1 MSELWRNLIARE
13 DAVLA
18 DRLRLS
24 RVSISKNT
32 GRMRVKFAC
41 DEILD
46 DAQFARVERLMAA
59 AFPAVQVKV
68 QLEYPSLREKVAEDI
83 SVASG
88 LMKSL
93 VKHESP
99 GCMHFIDWDGK
110 GWSLE
115 NGVLTVCVSTEEGA
129 AFLKSRKVD
138 RILADKLYDLF
149 GIRATARIEITGDE
163 EKRIQRIAEDRQKA
177 EALLAQAVATDAPEA
192 RKKAVSSEALLGRT
206 ITDAPTPM
214 NRVTED
220 IGRLTAVGEVSAF
233 EMRDT
238 KTGTTKIVTFS
249 MTDYLGSVNCKLFL
263 GGKSSRETPGGI
275 QAQAEALA
283 AALKDGNWVKARG
296 SYRYDDFKH
305 EMVLMVNDLQPAQ
318 KPVREDRAAEKR
330 VELHCHT
337 TYSTM
342 DACATASD
350 LIKQAAKWGHRAIA
364 VTDHGVVQAFPEAF
378 GAAKKNGVKLIPG
391 CEGYLIDDDAGIVE
405 LPPVYDHP
413 PLGGGQFPSLALDG
427 CAFVVLDVE
436 TTGLNTHA
444 DEIIEIGAVRIEHG
458 VEVAEF
464 SELINPGREVP
475 PRVVEITGITTAML
489 RDKRTLM
496 EVMPEFAKFCEG
508 AVLVAHNA
516 AFDTAFFRRAFRQ
529 AGYPFDFTVLDTL
542 ALVRNQYPHQ
552 KSHKLGSMCKLL
564 GISLVNAH
572 RAVHDARATSLLLI
586 KVLNEIKQQKGI
598 ATLDQLN
605 TCFPTDAGKQSWH
618 IILLAATQEGM
629 AHLYRLVSEGHL
641 NYFHRTPRIPRSLIE
656 KYREG
661 LIVGSACEAG
671 ELFRAVLDGRDEK
684 TLEKIASFYDY
695 LEIQPIG
702 NNAFLKR
709 EGTVKDDEG
718 LRDLNRK
725 IVALGDR
732 LGKPVCA
739 TGDVHFMNPTD
750 GIYRAILLDSKGFD
764 DADDQPPLYFRTTD
778 EMLEEFGYLG
788 REKAKEVVVAN
799 PNKIADQIGDVKI
812 FIPHPE
818 GKETFQPFWPEA
830 ENELRTL
837 VNDKAHALYGD
848 PLPEIVQKRIDKELG
863 AIIGY
868 GFSTLYMIAVKLVAK
883 SLSDGYIVGSRGSVG
898 SSLVAFLSGITEVNA
913 LPPHYACPKCRHTEF
928 NPDPS
933 YTTGLDLPPKACPE
947 CGAMMNKDGFNIPF
961 EVFLGFKGDKVPD
974 IDLNFSGEYQP
985 RAHRYIQELFG
996 EEYCFR
1002 AGTIGTIAE
1011 KTAYGYVLKYAEKRE
1026 LSLTNAEK
1034 ERLARG
1040 ITGVK
1045 RTTGQHPAGMVVLP
1059 KEYEI
1064 YQFTPIQHP
1073 ADDMTTSTITTHFDF
1088 NSMHDV
1094 LVKLDVLGHDDPT
1107 MLRKLQDITGIA
1119 PQDVPLHDP
1128 EVFSKILSLFTSPEA
1143 LGLTAEQLG
1152 VAETGTLGV
1161 PEFGTSF
1168 VRGMLKETKPSTME
1182 ELIRISGLSHGT
1194 DVWLGNAQ
1202 DLVRQ
1207 GIPLRECFC
1216 TRDDIMNALIAHG
1229 VEASMAFKTMEFVR
1243 KGKGL
1248 KPEMEEA
1255 MRAASGPEWYIDT
1268 CKKIKYMFPKG
1279 HAVAYV
1285 VMALRIAYFK
1295 VFYPAAYYCCYLHR
1309 NAESFDATRMTTED
1323 VDRLRGM
1330 IEDIKALD
1338 KSERT
1343 ATKDDEMTILEI
1355 LIEMNLRGVHIKPI
1369 DIYRSAAAEYQIDD
1383 DGRILPPINAL
1394 PGVGLAAAEA
1404 LVEARKGGPFISQDD
1419 MERRKVSRSVIEQL
1433 KLAGCLNGV
1442 PETSQVSLFEL

>member
-1 MSELWRNLIARE
+1 MSELWNDLIARE
-13 DAVLA
+13 DAALA
-18 DRLRLS
+18 GRLRLS
-24 RVSISKNT
+24 KVTISQKT
-32 GRMRVKFAC
+32 GQMRVRFAA
-41 DEILD
+41 DEILN
-46 DAQFARVERLMAA
+46 DAQFSRVERLMSS
-59 AFPAVQVKV
+59 AFPSVGVKIA
-68 QLEYPSLREKVAEDI
+68 LEYPALRERVLEDVT
-83 SVASG
+83 VASPV
-88 LMKSL
+88 MKSL

-99 GCMHFIDWDGK
+99 ACMPFIDWNGK
-110 GWSLE
+110 GWALRD
-115 NGVLTVCVSTEEGA
+115 GVLTVCVSSEEGA
-129 AFLKSRKVD
+129 AFLKARKVD
-138 RILADKLYDLF
+138 RILADKLNDLF
-149 GIRATARIEITGDE
+149 GIKATARIEITGDE
-163 EKRIQRIAEDRQKA
+163 EKRIQRINEERERA
-177 EALLAQAVATDAPEA
+177 EALLAQTVSAENGEGRRKAAAPSDAI
-192 RKKAVSSEALLGRT
+192 LGKNIYDT
-206 ITDAPTPM
+206 PVPM
-214 NRVTED
+214 NQVTED
-220 IGRLTAVGEVSAF
+220 IGRMTVMGEVAAF
-233 EMRDT
+233 DIKDT
-238 KTGTTKIVTFS
+238 KTGATKIVTFS

-263 GGKSSRETPGGI
+263 GGKNSRETAGGI
-275 QAQAEALA
+275 QALAETLSNALRP
-283 AALKDGNWVKARG
+283 GSWVKARG

-305 EMVLMVNDLQPAQ
+305 EMVLMVNDLMAAE
-318 KPVREDRAAEKR
+318 KPVREDKSPEKR

-350 LIKQAAKWGHRAIA
+350 LIKQAKKWGHKAIA
-364 VTDHGVVQAFPEAF
+364 ITDHGVVQAFPEAF
-378 GAAKKNGVKLIPG
+378 GAAKKNDIKLIPG

-405 LPPVYDHP
+405 DAR
-413 PLGGGQFPSLALDG
+413 GQVIDD
-427 CAFVVLDVE
+427 CAWVVLDVE

-464 SELINPGREVP
+464 SDK
-475 PRVVEITGITTAML
+475 VVEITGITSAML
-489 RDKRTLM
+489 RDKRALM

-516 AFDTAFFRRAFRQ
+516 SFDMSFFRRAFRQ
-529 AGYPFDFTVLDTL
+529 AGFPFDFTILDTL
-542 ALVRNQYPHQ
+542 ALVRNQYPHN
-552 KSHKLGSMCKLL
+552 KSHKLGTMCKQL
-564 GISLVNAH
+564 GISLLNAH
-572 RAVHDARATSLLLI
+572 RAVHDARATSLLLL
-586 KVLNEIKQQKGI
+586 KVVQEIQQEKHI
-598 ATLDQLN
+598 QTLDELN
-605 TCFPTDAGKQSWH
+605 TCFPTDPGKQSYH
-618 IILLAATQEGM
+618 IILLAESQVGM
-629 AHLYRLVSEGHL
+629 AHLYRLISEGHL
-641 NYFHRTPRIPRSLIE
+641 NYFHRTPRIPRSLIT

-671 ELFRAVLDGRDEK
+671 ELFRAVLDGRDQK

-709 EGTVKDDEG
+709 EGTVADDEG
-718 LRDLNRK
+718 LRDLNRR
-725 IVALGDR
+725 IVELGDK

-750 GIYRAILLDSKGFD
+750 SIYRAILLASKGFE
-764 DADDQPPLYFRTTD
+764 DADSQPPLYFRTTD
-778 EMLEEFGYLG
+778 DMLEEFRYLG
-788 REKAKEVVVAN
+788 RDKAREVVITN
-799 PNKIADQIGDVKI
+799 PNAIADRIGDVKI

-837 VNDKAHALYGD
+837 VNDKAHFLYGD

-913 LPPHYACPKCRHTEF
+913 LPPHYACSQCKHTEF
-928 NPDPS
+928 NPDPN
-933 YTTGLDLPPKACPE
+933 YTTGLDLPPKKCPV
-947 CGAMMNKDGFNIPF
+947 CGAQMNKDGFNIPF

-1011 KTAYGYVLKYAEKRE
+1011 KTAYGYVLKYAEERN
-1026 LSLTNAEK
+1026 LSLSNAEK

-1073 ADDMTTSTITTHFDF
+1073 ADDMTTDTITTHFDF

-1107 MLRKLQDITGIA
+1107 MLRKLQDITGIP
-1119 PQDVPLHDP
+1119 PQQVPLHDP
-1128 EVFSKILSLFTSPEA
+1128 EVFSKIISLFTSPEA

-1168 VRGMLKETKPSTME
+1168 VRGMLKETRPSTME

-1207 GIPLRECFC
+1207 GIPLKECFC

-1255 MRAASGPEWYIDT
+1255 MRAASVPEWYIVT

-1285 VMALRIAYFK
+1285 TMALRIAYFK
-1295 VFYPAAYYCCYLHR
+1295 VFYPEAYYCCYLHR
-1309 NAESFDATRMTTED
+1309 NAESFDATRMCTED
-1323 VDRLRGM
+1323 VEALRGM
-1330 IEDIKALD
+1330 IEDIKALE

-1355 LIEMNLRGVHIKPI
+1355 LIEMNLRGVHMLPI
-1369 DIYRSAAAEYQIDD
+1369 DIYQSEAADFRIVN
-1383 DGRILPPINAL
+1383 GRILPPINSL
-1394 PGVGLAAAEA
+1394 PGVGLSAAEA
-1404 LVEARKGGPFISQDD
+1404 LVAARADGPFISQDD
-1419 MERRKVSRSVIEQL
+1419 MVRRKVSKSVVEQL
-1433 KLAGCLNGV
+1433 KLAGCLNHI
-1442 PETSQVSLFEL
+1442 PETSQVTLFEFGV

>member
-1 MSELWRNLIARE
+1 MSELWNDLIARE
-13 DAVLA
+13 DAALA
-18 DRLRLS
+18 GRLRLS
-24 RVSISKNT
+24 KVTISQKT
-32 GRMRVKFAC
+32 GQMRVRFAA
-41 DEILD
+41 DEILN
-46 DAQFARVERLMAA
+46 DAQFSRVERLMSS
-59 AFPAVQVKV
+59 AFPSVGVKIA
-68 QLEYPSLREKVAEDI
+68 LEYPALRERVLEDVT
-83 SVASG
+83 VASPV
-88 LMKSL
+88 MKSL

-99 GCMHFIDWDGK
+99 ACMPFIDWNGK
-110 GWSLE
+110 GWALRD
-115 NGVLTVCVSTEEGA
+115 GVLTVCVSSEEGA
-129 AFLKSRKVD
+129 AFLKARKVD
-138 RILADKLYDLF
+138 RILADKLNDLF
-149 GIRATARIEITGDE
+149 GIKATARIEITGDE
-163 EKRIQRIAEDRQKA
+163 EKRIQRINEERERA
-177 EALLAQAVATDAPEA
+177 EALLAQTVSAENGEGRRKAAAPSDAI
-192 RKKAVSSEALLGRT
+192 LGKNIYDT
-206 ITDAPTPM
+206 PVPM
-214 NRVTED
+214 NQVTED
-220 IGRLTAVGEVSAF
+220 IGRMTVMGEVAAF
-233 EMRDT
+233 DIKDT
-238 KTGTTKIVTFS
+238 KTGATKIVTFS

-263 GGKSSRETPGGI
+263 GGKNSRETAGGI
-275 QAQAEALA
+275 QALAETLSNALRP
-283 AALKDGNWVKARG
+283 GSWVKARG

-305 EMVLMVNDLQPAQ
+305 EMVLMVNDLMAAE
-318 KPVREDRAAEKR
+318 KPVREDKSPEKR

-350 LIKQAAKWGHRAIA
+350 LIKQAKKWGHKAIA
-364 VTDHGVVQAFPEAF
+364 ITDHGVVQAFPEAF
-378 GAAKKNGVKLIPG
+378 GAAKKNDIKLIPG

-405 LPPVYDHP
+405 DAR
-413 PLGGGQFPSLALDG
+413 GQVIDD
-427 CAFVVLDVE
+427 CAWVVLDVE

-464 SELINPGREVP
+464 SELINPGRPVP
-475 PRVVEITGITTAML
+475 DKVVEITGITSAML
-489 RDKRTLM
+489 RDKRALM

-516 AFDTAFFRRAFRQ
+516 SFDMSFFRRAFRQ
-529 AGYPFDFTVLDTL
+529 AGFPFDFTILDTL
-542 ALVRNQYPHQ
+542 ALVRNQYPHN
-552 KSHKLGSMCKLL
+552 KSHKLGTMCKQL
-564 GISLVNAH
+564 GISLLNAH
-572 RAVHDARATSLLLI
+572 RAVHDARATSLLLL
-586 KVLNEIKQQKGI
+586 KVVQEIQQEKHI
-598 ATLDQLN
+598 QTLDELN
-605 TCFPTDAGKQSWH
+605 TCFPTDPGKQSYH
-618 IILLAATQEGM
+618 IILLAESQVGM
-629 AHLYRLVSEGHL
+629 AHLYRLISEGHL
-641 NYFHRTPRIPRSLIE
+641 NYFHRTPRIPRSLIT

-671 ELFRAVLDGRDEK
+671 ELFRAVLDGRDQK

-709 EGTVKDDEG
+709 EGTVADDEG
-718 LRDLNRK
+718 LRDLNRR
-725 IVALGDR
+725 IVELGDK

-750 GIYRAILLDSKGFD
+750 SIYRAILLASKGFE
-764 DADDQPPLYFRTTD
+764 DADSQPPLYFRTTD
-778 EMLEEFGYLG
+778 DMLEEFRYLG
-788 REKAKEVVVAN
+788 RDKAREVVITN
-799 PNKIADQIGDVKI
+799 PNAIADRIGDVKI

-837 VNDKAHALYGD
+837 VNDKAHFLYGD

-913 LPPHYACPKCRHTEF
+913 LPPHYACSQCKHTEF
-928 NPDPS
+928 NPDPN
-933 YTTGLDLPPKACPE
+933 YTTGLDLPPKKCPV
-947 CGAMMNKDGFNIPF
+947 CGAQMNKDGFNIPF

-1011 KTAYGYVLKYAEKRE
+1011 KTAYGYVLKYAEERN
-1026 LSLTNAEK
+1026 LSLSNAEK

-1073 ADDMTTSTITTHFDF
+1073 ADDMTTDTITTHFDF

-1107 MLRKLQDITGIA
+1107 MLRKLQDITGIP
-1119 PQDVPLHDP
+1119 PQQVPLHDP
-1128 EVFSKILSLFTSPEA
+1128 EVFSKIISLFTSPEA

-1168 VRGMLKETKPSTME
+1168 VRGMLKETRPSTME

-1207 GIPLRECFC
+1207 GIPLKECFC

-1255 MRAASGPEWYIDT
+1255 MRAASVPEWYIVT

-1285 VMALRIAYFK
+1285 TMALRIAYFK
-1295 VFYPAAYYCCYLHR
+1295 VFYPEAYYCCYLHR
-1309 NAESFDATRMTTED
+1309 NAESFDATRMCTED
-1323 VDRLRGM
+1323 VEALRGM
-1330 IEDIKALD
+1330 IEDIKALE

-1355 LIEMNLRGVHIKPI
+1355 LIEMNLRGVHMLPI
-1369 DIYRSAAAEYQIDD
+1369 DIYQSEAADFRIVN
-1383 DGRILPPINAL
+1383 GRILPPINSL
-1394 PGVGLAAAEA
+1394 PGVGLSAAEA
-1404 LVEARKGGPFISQDD
+1404 LVAARADGPFISQDD
-1419 MERRKVSRSVIEQL
+1419 MVRRKVSKSVVEQL
-1433 KLAGCLNGV
+1433 KLAGCLNHI
-1442 PETSQVSLFEL
+1442 PETSQVTLFEFGV

>member
-1 MSELWRNLIARE
+1 ML
-13 DAVLA
+13 
-18 DRLRLS
+18 
-24 RVSISKNT
+24 
-32 GRMRVKFAC
+32 
-41 DEILD
+41 
-46 DAQFARVERLMAA
+46 
-59 AFPAVQVKV
+59 
-68 QLEYPSLREKVAEDI
+68 EDI
-83 SVASG
+83 SIASS
-88 LMKSL
+88 LMKTL

-99 GCMHFIDWDGK
+99 GCMHFIDWNGK
-110 GWSLE
+110 GWKLE
-115 NGVLTVCVSTEEGA
+115 DGVLTVCVSSEEGA
-129 AFLKSRKVD
+129 AFLKARKVD
-138 RILADKLYDLF
+138 RILAEKLYDLF
-149 GIRATARIEITGDE
+149 GIRATARILVTGDE
-163 EKRIQRIAEDRQKA
+163 EKRIQRIAEERQRA
-177 EALLAQAVATDAPEA
+177 EALLAESLPSEKSAAHRAAPSDALIGKNIHDPAV
-192 RKKAVSSEALLGRT
+192 
-206 ITDAPTPM
+206 PM
-214 NRVTED
+214 NEITED
-220 IGRLTAVGEVSAF
+220 IGRLTVVGEVTAF
-233 EMRDT
+233 DMKDT

-249 MTDYLGSVNCKLFL
+249 MTDSLGSVNCKLFL
-263 GGKSSRETPGGI
+263 GGRNSRETSGGV
-275 QAQAEALA
+275 QAQADALS
-283 AALKDGNWVKARG
+283 AALKPGSWVKARG

-305 EMVLMVNDLQPAQ
+305 EMVLMVNDLMAAE
-318 KPVREDRAAEKR
+318 KPVRADTSPEKR

-342 DACATASD
+342 DACVTATA
-350 LIKQAAKWGHRAIA
+350 LIKQAAAWGHKAIA
-364 VTDHGVVQAFPEAF
+364 ITDHGVVQAFPEAF
-378 GAAKKNGVKLIPG
+378 GAARKAGIKLIPG

-405 LPPVYDHP
+405 N
-413 PLGGGQFPSLALDG
+413 GRGQSLEG
-427 CAFVVLDVE
+427 CTYVVLDVE

-444 DEIIEIGAVRIEHG
+444 DEIIEIGAVRIENG

-464 SELINPGREVP
+464 SELINPGRNVP
-475 PRVVEITGITTAML
+475 DKVVEITGITTAML
-489 RDKRTLM
+489 RDKRALQD
-496 EVMPEFAKFCEG
+496 VLPEFAEFCEG

-516 AFDTAFFRRAFRQ
+516 SFDMAFFRRAFQ
-529 AGYPFDFTVLDTL
+529 AAGIPFDFTIVDTL
-542 ALVRNQYPHQ
+542 ALVRNQYPRQ
-552 KSHKLGSMCKLL
+552 KSHKLGVMCKQL
-564 GISLVNAH
+564 GISLTNAH
-572 RAVHDARATSLLLI
+572 RAVHDARATGLMLL
-586 KVLNEIKQQKGI
+586 KVLHEVVAEKGV
-598 ATLDQLN
+598 ATLDALN
-605 TCFPTDAGKQSWH
+605 TCFPTDPGKQSYH

-641 NYFHRTPRIPRSLIE
+641 NYFHRTPRIPRSLIQ

-671 ELFRAVLDGRDEK
+671 ELFRAVLDGRDDRE
-684 TLEKIASFYDY
+684 LRKIASFYDY

-702 NNAFLKR
+702 NNEFLKR
-709 EGTVKDDEG
+709 EGTVADDDG
-718 LRDLNRK
+718 LRELNRK
-725 IVALGDR
+725 IVRLGDT
-732 LGKPVCA
+732 LGMPVCA

-750 GIYRAILLDSKGFD
+750 GIYRTILLASKGFE
-764 DADDQPPLYFRTTD
+764 DADHQPPLYFRTTND
-778 EMLEEFGYLG
+778 MLEEFSYLG
-788 REKAKEVVVAN
+788 REKAREVVITN
-799 PNKIADQIGDVKI
+799 PNAIAERIGDVRI

-830 ENELRTL
+830 EGDLRKL
-837 VNDKAHALYGD
+837 VNDRAHALYGD

-913 LPPHYACPKCRHTEF
+913 LPPHYACPQCRHTEF
-928 NPDPS
+928 NPDPRF
-933 YTTGLDLPPKACPE
+933 TTGLDLPPKRCPE
-947 CGAMMNKDGFNIPF
+947 CGAPMNKDGFNIPF

-1011 KTAYGYVLKYAEKRE
+1011 KTAYGYVLKYAEERG

-1073 ADDMTTSTITTHFDF
+1073 ADDMTTDTITTHFDF

-1107 MLRKLQDITGIA
+1107 MLRKLQDITGIP
-1119 PQDVPLHDP
+1119 PQQVPLHDP
-1128 EVFSKILSLFTSPEA
+1128 EVFGKIISLFTGPEA

-1168 VRGMLKETKPSTME
+1168 VRGMLKETRPSTME
-1182 ELIRISGLSHGT
+1182 ELVRISGLSHGT

-1207 GIPLRECFC
+1207 GIPLKECFC
-1216 TRDDIMNALIAHG
+1216 TRDDIMNALIASG
-1229 VEASMAFKTMEFVR
+1229 VEASMAFKTMESVR
-1243 KGKGL
+1243 KGRGL
-1248 KPEMEEA
+1248 TPAMEEA
-1255 MRAASGPEWYIDT
+1255 MQAAGVPAWYIDT

-1285 VMALRIAYFK
+1285 TMALRIAYFK
-1295 VFYPAAYYCCYLHR
+1295 VFYPEAYYCCYLHR
-1309 NAESFDATRMTTED
+1309 NAESFDATRMVTEN
-1323 VDRLRGM
+1323 VEELRGM

-1355 LIEMNLRGVHIKPI
+1355 LVEMNLRGVHLLPI
-1369 DIYRSAAAEYQIDD
+1369 DIYRSAAADFQIV
-1383 DGRILPPINAL
+1383 DGRILPPINSL

-1404 LVEARKGGPFISQDD
+1404 LVEARKSGPFISQDD
-1419 MERRKVSRSVIEQL
+1419 MVRRKVSKSVVEQL
-1433 KLAGCLNGV
+1433 RLAGCLNDV
-1442 PETSQVSLFEL
+1442 PETSQVSLFEFDI

>member
-1 MSELWRNLIARE
+1 MSELWKNLIARE
-13 DAVLA
+13 DAALA
-18 DRLRLS
+18 GQLKLS
-24 RVSISKNT
+24 RVSISQKT
-32 GRMRVKFAC
+32 GQMRIKFSS
-41 DEILD
+41 DRILN
-46 DAQFARVERLMAA
+46 DAEFARTQRLMAS

-68 QLEYPSLREKVAEDI
+68 QMEYPALRDKIAGDI
-83 SVASG
+83 SIASG

-99 GCMHFIDWDGK
+99 GCMHFIDWNGK
-110 GWSLE
+110 GWRLE
-115 NGVLTVCVSTEEGA
+115 NGVLTVCVSSEEGA
-129 AFLKSRKVD
+129 AFLKARGVD
-138 RILADKLYDLF
+138 KILADKLYDLF

-163 EKRIQRIAEDRQKA
+163 EKRIQRIAEERKRA
-177 EALLAQAVATDAPEA
+177 EALLAQSMASDSPEA
-192 RKKAVSSEALLGRT
+192 PRRAAPSDAILGRN
-206 ITDAPTPM
+206 ITDAPTPL
-214 NRVTED
+214 NQLTED
-220 IGRLTAVGEVSAF
+220 IGRLTAMGEVASF
-233 EMRDT
+233 DMKDT
-238 KTGTTKIVTFS
+238 KTGTTKIVSFS
-249 MTDYLGSVNCKLFL
+249 LTDHLGSVNCKLFL
-263 GGKSSRETPGGI
+263 GGKSSRETPGGV

-283 AALKDGNWVKARG
+283 AALKDGNWVKVRG
-296 SYRYDDFKH
+296 SYRYDDFKR

-318 KPVREDRAAEKR
+318 KPVREDKAPEKR

-342 DACATASD
+342 DACASATD
-350 LIKQAAKWGHRAIA
+350 LIKQAAKWGHKAIA
-364 VTDHGVVQAFPEAF
+364 ITDHGVVQAFPEAF
-378 GAAKKNGVKLIPG
+378 GAAKKNNIKLIPG

-405 LPPVYDHP
+405 DPR
-413 PLGGGQFPSLALDG
+413 GQRLDG
-427 CAFVVLDVE
+427 CAYVVLDVE

-444 DEIIEIGAVRIEHG
+444 DEIIEIGAVRIENG
-458 VEVAEF
+458 IEVAEF

-475 PRVVEITGITTAML
+475 PKVVELTGITAAML

-516 AFDTAFFRRAFRQ
+516 SFDMAFFRRAFKK
-529 AGYPFDFTVLDTL
+529 AGLPFEFTLLDTL
-542 ALVRNQYPHQ
+542 ALVRNQYPHA
-552 KSHKLGSMCKLL
+552 KNHKLGSMCKLL
-564 GISLVNAH
+564 GISLTNAH
-572 RAVHDARATSLLLI
+572 RAVHDARATSVLLV
-586 KVLNEIKQQKGI
+586 KTLNEVRQQKGVE
-598 ATLDQLN
+598 TLDQLN
-605 TCFPTDAGKQSWH
+605 TCYPTDPRKQSYH
-618 IILLAATQEGM
+618 IILLASSQEGM

-641 NYFHRTPRIPRSLIE
+641 NYFNRTPRIPRSLIQ

-671 ELFRAVLDGRDEK
+671 ELFRAVLDGRDDK

-702 NNAFLKR
+702 NNEFLKR

-718 LRDLNRK
+718 LRDLNRR
-725 IVALGDR
+725 IVALGEK
-732 LGKPVCA
+732 LNKPVCA

-750 GIYRAILLDSKGFD
+750 GCYRAIIMDYKGFS
-764 DADDQPPLYFRTTD
+764 DADFQPPLYFRTTD
-778 EMLEEFGYLG
+778 DMLEEFSYLG
-788 REKAKEVVVAN
+788 KEKAKEVVVTN
-799 PNKIADQIGDVKI
+799 PNMIADQIGEVKI

-830 ENELRTL
+830 ENDLRTL
-837 VNDKAHALYGD
+837 VNDKAHELYGD

-913 LPPHYACPKCRHTEF
+913 LEPHYACPKCKHTEF
-928 NPDPS
+928 NPDPR

-947 CGAMMNKDGFNIPF
+947 CGTMMNKDGFNIPF

-996 EEYCFR
+996 KEYCFR
-1002 AGTIGTIAE
+1002 AGTVGLVAE
-1011 KTAYGYVLKYAEKRE
+1011 KTAFGYVKKYAEKRG
-1026 LSLTNAEK
+1026 LSLSNAEK

-1059 KEYEI
+1059 KQYEI

-1073 ADDMTTSTITTHFDF
+1073 ADDPDTTTITTHFDF

-1107 MLRKLQDITGIA
+1107 MLRKLQDITGIP
-1119 PQDVPLHDP
+1119 PQQVPLHDP
-1128 EVFSKILSLFTSPEA
+1128 EVFKKIISLFTSPEA
-1143 LGLTAEQLG
+1143 LGLTAEELG

-1207 GIPLRECFC
+1207 GIPLKECFC
-1216 TRDDIMNALIAHG
+1216 TRDDIMNALIANG
-1229 VEASMAFKTMEFVR
+1229 VEASMAFKTMESVR
-1243 KGKGL
+1243 KGRGL
-1248 KPEMEEA
+1248 TPQMEEA
-1255 MRAASGPEWYIDT
+1255 MQASTGPQWYIET

-1285 VMALRIAYFK
+1285 TMALRIAYFK
-1295 VFYPAAYYCCYLHR
+1295 VFYPTAYYCCYLHR
-1309 NAESFDATRMTTED
+1309 NAESFDVTRMTTED
-1323 VDRLRGM
+1323 VSQLRGM
-1330 IEDIKALD
+1330 IDDIAALD

-1343 ATKDDEMTILEI
+1343 DKQDNERVVLEI
-1355 LIEMNLRGVHIKPI
+1355 LIEMNLRGVHVKPI
-1369 DIYRSAAAEYQIDD
+1369 DIYRSAAADFQIDE
-1383 DGRILPPINAL
+1383 DGRILPPISSL
-1394 PGVGLAAAEA
+1394 PGVGLAVAET
-1404 LVEARKGGPFISQDD
+1404 LVEARKGGRFISQDD
-1419 MERRKVSRSVIEQL
+1419 MVRRKVPKSFVEQL
-1433 KLAGCLNGV
+1433 RLTGYLNDV
-1442 PETSQVSLFEL
+1442 PETSQVSLFEFTG

>member
-1 MSELWRNLIARE
+1 MSELWNDLIARE
-13 DAVLA
+13 DAALA
-18 DRLRLS
+18 GRLRLS
-24 RVSISKNT
+24 KVTISQKT
-32 GRMRVKFAC
+32 GQMRVRFAA
-41 DEILD
+41 DEILN
-46 DAQFARVERLMAA
+46 DAQFSRVERLMSS
-59 AFPAVQVKV
+59 AFPSVGVKIA
-68 QLEYPSLREKVAEDI
+68 LEYPALRERVLEDVT
-83 SVASG
+83 VASPV
-88 LMKSL
+88 MKSL

-99 GCMHFIDWDGK
+99 ACMPFIDWNGK
-110 GWSLE
+110 GWALRD
-115 NGVLTVCVSTEEGA
+115 GVLTVCVSSEEGA
-129 AFLKSRKVD
+129 AFLKARKVD
-138 RILADKLYDLF
+138 RILADKLNDLF
-149 GIRATARIEITGDE
+149 GIKATARIEITGDE
-163 EKRIQRIAEDRQKA
+163 EKRIQRINEERERA
-177 EALLAQAVATDAPEA
+177 EALLAQTVSAENGEGRRKAAAPSDAI
-192 RKKAVSSEALLGRT
+192 LGKNIYDT
-206 ITDAPTPM
+206 PVPM
-214 NRVTED
+214 NQVTED
-220 IGRLTAVGEVSAF
+220 IGRMTVMGEVAAF
-233 EMRDT
+233 DIKDT
-238 KTGTTKIVTFS
+238 KTGATKIVTFS

-263 GGKSSRETPGGI
+263 GGKNSRETAGGI
-275 QAQAEALA
+275 QALAETLSNALRP
-283 AALKDGNWVKARG
+283 GSWVKARG

-305 EMVLMVNDLQPAQ
+305 EMVLMVNDLMAAE
-318 KPVREDRAAEKR
+318 KPVREDKSPEKR

-350 LIKQAAKWGHRAIA
+350 LIKQAKKWGHKAIA
-364 VTDHGVVQAFPEAF
+364 ITDHGVVQAFPEAF
-378 GAAKKNGVKLIPG
+378 GAAKKNDIKLIPG

-405 LPPVYDHP
+405 DAR
-413 PLGGGQFPSLALDG
+413 GQVIDD
-427 CAFVVLDVE
+427 CAWVVLDVE

-464 SELINPGREVP
+464 SELINPGRPVP
-475 PRVVEITGITTAML
+475 DKVVEITGITSAML
-489 RDKRTLM
+489 RDKRALM

-516 AFDTAFFRRAFRQ
+516 SFDMSFFRRAFRQ
-529 AGYPFDFTVLDTL
+529 AGFPFDFTILDTL
-542 ALVRNQYPHQ
+542 ALVRNQYPHN
-552 KSHKLGSMCKLL
+552 KSHKLGTMCKQL
-564 GISLVNAH
+564 GISLLNAH
-572 RAVHDARATSLLLI
+572 RAVHDARATSLLLL
-586 KVLNEIKQQKGI
+586 KVVQEIQQEKHIQTLNE
-598 ATLDQLN
+598 LN
-605 TCFPTDAGKQSWH
+605 TCFPTDPGKQSYH
-618 IILLAATQEGM
+618 IILLAESQVGM
-629 AHLYRLVSEGHL
+629 AHLYRLISEGHL
-641 NYFHRTPRIPRSLIE
+641 NYFHRTPRIPRSLIT

-671 ELFRAVLDGRDEK
+671 ELFRAVLDGRDQK

-709 EGTVKDDEG
+709 EGTVADDEG
-718 LRDLNRK
+718 LRDLNRR
-725 IVALGDR
+725 IVELGDK

-750 GIYRAILLDSKGFD
+750 SIYRAILLASKGFE
-764 DADDQPPLYFRTTD
+764 DADFQPPLYFRTTD
-778 EMLEEFGYLG
+778 DMLEEFRYLG
-788 REKAKEVVVAN
+788 RDKAREVVITN
-799 PNKIADQIGDVKI
+799 PNAIADRIGDVKI

-837 VNDKAHALYGD
+837 VNDKAHFLYGD

-913 LPPHYACPKCRHTEF
+913 LPPHYACPQCKHTEF
-928 NPDPS
+928 DPDPN
-933 YTTGLDLPPKACPE
+933 YTTGLDLPPKKCPA
-947 CGAMMNKDGFNIPF
+947 CGAQMGKDGFNIPF

-1011 KTAYGYVLKYAEKRE
+1011 KTAYGYVLKYAEERN
-1026 LSLTNAEK
+1026 LSLSNAEK

-1073 ADDMTTSTITTHFDF
+1073 ADDMTTDTITTHFDF

-1107 MLRKLQDITGIA
+1107 MLRKLQDITGIP
-1119 PQDVPLHDP
+1119 PQQVPLHDP
-1128 EVFSKILSLFTSPEA
+1128 EVFAKIISLFTSPEA

-1168 VRGMLKETKPSTME
+1168 VRGMLKETRPSTME

-1207 GIPLRECFC
+1207 GIPLKECFC

-1255 MRAASGPEWYIDT
+1255 MRAASVPEWYIDT

-1285 VMALRIAYFK
+1285 TMALRIAYFK
-1295 VFYPAAYYCCYLHR
+1295 VFYPEAYYCCYLHR
-1309 NAESFDATRMTTED
+1309 NAESFDATRMCTED
-1323 VDRLRGM
+1323 VEALRGM

-1355 LIEMNLRGVHIKPI
+1355 LIEMNLRGVHMLPI
-1369 DIYRSAAAEYQIDD
+1369 DIYQSEAADFKIVN
-1383 DGRILPPINAL
+1383 GRILPPINSL
-1394 PGVGLAAAEA
+1394 PGVGLSAAEA
-1404 LVEARKGGPFISQDD
+1404 LVAARADGPFISQDD
-1419 MERRKVSRSVIEQL
+1419 MVRRKVSKSVVEQL
-1433 KLAGCLNGV
+1433 KLAGCLNHI
-1442 PETSQVSLFEL
+1442 PETSQVTLFEFGV

>member
-1 MSELWRNLIARE
+1 MSELWNDLIARE
-13 DAVLA
+13 DAALA
-18 DRLRLS
+18 GRLRLS
-24 RVSISKNT
+24 KVTISQKT
-32 GRMRVKFAC
+32 GQMRVRFAA
-41 DEILD
+41 DEIIN
-46 DAQFARVERLMAA
+46 DAQFSRVERLMSS
-59 AFPAVQVKV
+59 AFPSVGVKIA
-68 QLEYPSLREKVAEDI
+68 LEYPALRERVLEDVT
-83 SVASG
+83 VASPV
-88 LMKSL
+88 MKSL

-99 GCMHFIDWDGK
+99 ACMPFIDWNGK
-110 GWSLE
+110 GWALKD
-115 NGVLTVCVSTEEGA
+115 GVLTVCVSSEEGA
-129 AFLKSRKVD
+129 AFLKARKVD
-138 RILADKLYDLF
+138 RILADKLNDLF
-149 GIRATARIEITGDE
+149 GIKATARIEITGDE
-163 EKRIQRIAEDRQKA
+163 EKRIQRINEERERA
-177 EALLAQAVATDAPEA
+177 EALLAQTVSAENGEGRRKAAAPSDAI
-192 RKKAVSSEALLGRT
+192 LGKNIYDT
-206 ITDAPTPM
+206 PVPM
-214 NRVTED
+214 NQVTED
-220 IGRLTAVGEVSAF
+220 IGRMTVMGEVAAF
-233 EMRDT
+233 DIKDT
-238 KTGTTKIVTFS
+238 KTGATKIVTFS

-263 GGKSSRETPGGI
+263 GGKNSRETAGGI
-275 QAQAEALA
+275 QALAETLSNALRP
-283 AALKDGNWVKARG
+283 GSWVKARG

-305 EMVLMVNDLQPAQ
+305 EMVLMVNDLMAAE
-318 KPVREDRAAEKR
+318 KPVREDKSPEKR

-350 LIKQAAKWGHRAIA
+350 LIKQAKKWGHKAIA
-364 VTDHGVVQAFPEAF
+364 ITDHGVVQAFPEAF
-378 GAAKKNGVKLIPG
+378 GAAKKNDIKLIPG

-405 LPPVYDHP
+405 DAR
-413 PLGGGQFPSLALDG
+413 GQVIDD
-427 CAFVVLDVE
+427 CAWVVLDVE

-464 SELINPGREVP
+464 SELINPGRPVP
-475 PRVVEITGITTAML
+475 DKVVEITGITSAML
-489 RDKRTLM
+489 RDKRALM

-516 AFDTAFFRRAFRQ
+516 SFDMSFFRRAFRQ
-529 AGYPFDFTVLDTL
+529 AGFPFDFTILDTL
-542 ALVRNQYPHQ
+542 ALVRNQYPHN
-552 KSHKLGSMCKLL
+552 KSHKLGTMCKQL
-564 GISLVNAH
+564 GISLLNAH
-572 RAVHDARATSLLLI
+572 RAVHDARATSLLLL
-586 KVLNEIKQQKGI
+586 KVVQEIQQEKHNQ
-598 ATLDQLN
+598 TLDELN
-605 TCFPTDAGKQSWH
+605 TCFPTDPGKQSYH
-618 IILLAATQEGM
+618 IILLAESQVGM
-629 AHLYRLVSEGHL
+629 AHLYRLISEGHL
-641 NYFHRTPRIPRSLIE
+641 NYFHRTPRIPRSLIT

-671 ELFRAVLDGRDEK
+671 ELFRAVLDGRDQK

-709 EGTVKDDEG
+709 EGTVADDEG
-718 LRDLNRK
+718 LRDLNRR
-725 IVALGDR
+725 IVELGDK

-750 GIYRAILLDSKGFD
+750 SVYRAILLASKGFE
-764 DADDQPPLYFRTTD
+764 DADYQPPLYFRTTD
-778 EMLEEFGYLG
+778 DMLEEFKYLG
-788 REKAKEVVVAN
+788 RDKAREVVITN
-799 PNKIADQIGDVKI
+799 PNAIADRIGDVKI

-837 VNDKAHALYGD
+837 VNDKAHFLYGD

-913 LPPHYACPKCRHTEF
+913 LPPHYACPQCKHTEF
-928 NPDPS
+928 DPDPN
-933 YTTGLDLPPKACPE
+933 YTTGLDLPPKKCPA
-947 CGAMMNKDGFNIPF
+947 CGAQMGKDGFNIPF

-1011 KTAYGYVLKYAEKRE
+1011 KTAYGYVLKYAEERN
-1026 LSLTNAEK
+1026 LSLSNAEK

-1073 ADDMTTSTITTHFDF
+1073 ADDMTTDTITTHFDF

-1107 MLRKLQDITGIA
+1107 MLRKLQDITGIP
-1119 PQDVPLHDP
+1119 PQQVPLHDP
-1128 EVFSKILSLFTSPEA
+1128 EVFAKIISLFTSPEA

-1168 VRGMLKETKPSTME
+1168 VRGMLKETRPSTME

-1207 GIPLRECFC
+1207 GIPLKECFC

-1255 MRAASGPEWYIDT
+1255 MRAASVPEWYIDT

-1285 VMALRIAYFK
+1285 TMALRIAYFK
-1295 VFYPAAYYCCYLHR
+1295 VFYPEAYYCCYLHR
-1309 NAESFDATRMTTED
+1309 NAESFDATRMCTED
-1323 VDRLRGM
+1323 VEALRGM

-1355 LIEMNLRGVHIKPI
+1355 LIEMNLRGVHMLPI
-1369 DIYRSAAAEYQIDD
+1369 DIYQSEAADFKIVN
-1383 DGRILPPINAL
+1383 GRILPPINSL
-1394 PGVGLAAAEA
+1394 PGVGLSAAEA
-1404 LVEARKGGPFISQDD
+1404 LVAARADGPFISQDD
-1419 MERRKVSRSVIEQL
+1419 MVRRKVSKSVVEQL
-1433 KLAGCLNGV
+1433 KLAGCLNHI
-1442 PETSQVSLFEL
+1442 PETSQVTLFEFGV